1 MLGKTINTFKCQLFL
16 FNYTQWKHHLEDS
29 DGAFM
34 TFVTIITNHV
44 SEIMSSE
51 GKVTK
56 QWFLKPWMA
65 NKINGQLWGSSTT
78 FAIYTFIYLFFV
90 FSSPKLQQHIWSKCL
105 FVSWWFREKLGPL
118 WRLMKLLGC
127 WRRCVPIILVSLL
140 ALSTSLYS
148 QIQKWHQWTVLC
160 TATNAPEYLKELKV
174 GTSSLMRPNCLLG
187 EDEWSFGTMSRKR
200 FQRSCHLWFSHI
212 LWKSALECSYKKIV
226 GINWIY

>member
-16 FNYTQWKHHLEDS
+16 FNYTQWKHRLEDS

-78 FAIYTFIYLFFV
+78 FAIYTFIYLFF
-90 FSSPKLQQHIWSKCL
+90 CL
-105 FVSWWFREKLGPL
+105 FFTQAAATHMKQMSICELMVQGETGSTVEINEASWVLETLCAHYTGVPP
-118 WRLMKLLGC
+118 RLEHFTLQSNSEVAPVNSIVHCNK
-127 WRRCVPIILVSLL
+127 RSRVPQRTQSRHKF
-140 ALSTSLYS
+140 A
-148 QIQKWHQWTVLC
+148 
-160 TATNAPEYLKELKV
+160 
-174 GTSSLMRPNCLLG
+174 
-187 EDEWSFGTMSRKR
+187 DET
-200 FQRSCHLWFSHI
+200 
-212 LWKSALECSYKKIV
+212 
-226 GINWIY
+226 